1 MGIHSLVNF
10 ILIYI
15 FYIVKLGKSNLM
27 DAISF
32 VLGIKSAQLRSSQ
45 LKDLIYRGRAMQD
58 DDEEVSDG
66 MAIEGRTNNPKRAWV
81 MAVYKDDNGNE
92 IKFTRRYFIIHRMIV
107 LYSKLIKYFSY

>member
-1 MGIHSLVNF
+1 
-10 ILIYI
+10 
-15 FYIVKLGKSNLM
+15 M

-58 DDEEVSDG
+58 DDEEVPDG

-92 IKFTRRYFIIHRMIV
+92 IKFTRRYFTYMELLFSIRII
-107 LYSKLIKYFSY
+107 LINV

>member
-1 MGIHSLVNF
+1 
-10 ILIYI
+10 
-15 FYIVKLGKSNLM
+15 M

-58 DDEEVSDG
+58 DDDEVPDG

-92 IKFTRRYFIIHRMIV
+92 VKFTRRCRIIILFRILFIFKINKMFYLLSITT
-107 LYSKLIKYFSY
+107 SGASQ

>member
-1 MGIHSLVNF
+1 
-10 ILIYI
+10 
-15 FYIVKLGKSNLM
+15 M

-45 LKDLIYRGRAMQD
+45 LKELIYRGRAMQD
-58 DDEEVSDG
+58 DDDEVPDG

-92 IKFTRRYFIIHRMIV
+92 IKFTRRCFIFTELLFFRV
-107 LYSKLIKYFSY
+107 LFNILKLIRIFIYLIY